1 MNLNTETITTNLP
14 ENITPTISTIAQQSV
29 NIGQALQDSNKIT
42 EAIIYYQRAIT
53 IDPLWAIAHEK
64 LHNLSVSLPVLDSK
78 QANHYCQHGDQ
89 LLQAKKIQEA
99 EQAYNTA
106 ILYHP
111 QHPWSYIKLG
121 EIYLQLNQWQKSVN
135 ALKIGILYNPN
146 FPWSYSKLGDASSQ
160 LSDWQTAQSA
170 YEKSINLL
178 LDFPWHYQKIA
189 NCYEKLG
196 DMPRAIAHY
205 QKFIELQPTAWFAY
219 EQLGRIFSRQQQT
232 TEAIALY
239 QQAISQQTNLPSIY
253 VNLAN
258 LYLEKGDGFQAIDY
272 YLQIIEKKPDYPEPY
287 KKLRGIYNYQLVNIT
302 PALTEKLIKTYQQVL
317 QKQPEII
324 DARINLGNILTSQ
337 GKIDLAIN
345 HYRQALNHKLAN
357 NFPHL
362 VKTHM
367 AENITENQPN
377 FLIIGAAKSG
387 TSSLYEYLS
396 QHPQIVPSLHKE
408 INFFHQKFHLGLPW
422 YYANF
427 ADLSKFSNLL
437 TGEASADYLYHP
449 IVCQRIYNFLPKVKL
464 ITILRNP
471 IDRGISHYYMGK
483 KNGEEKRDLATVIQ
497 AEIAVLKSLPQDFD
511 SIANQIK
518 TGPHY
523 FQSGLYIYFLAPWL
537 AKFGEDRLL
546 ILDYEDLKNYP
557 ADTMAKIYQFLG
569 ISNHPLAQYKKYF
582 VGEYQSEI
590 TDQQRANLLDVLQVH
605 NHLLET
611 RLEKKFNWT

>member
-1 MNLNTETITTNLP
+1 MNLNPDTITPNLP
-14 ENITPTISTIAQQSV
+14 ENIIPTISTVAQQCV
-29 NIGQALQDSNKIT
+29 NIGQALQASNKIT
-42 EAIIYYQRAIT
+42 EAIIYYQRAIA
-53 IDPLWAIAHEK
+53 IDPLWAIAHQQ
-64 LHNLSVSLPVLDSK
+64 LHNLSTSLPVLDSK
-78 QANHYCQHGDQ
+78 QANHYCQLGDQ
-89 LLQAKKIQEA
+89 LLEAKKIQEA

-121 EIYLQLNQWQKSVN
+121 EIYLQLNQWEKSVN
-135 ALKIGILYNPN
+135 TLKIGILYNPD

-178 LDFPWHYQKIA
+178 PDFPWHYQKLA

-196 DMPRAIAHY
+196 DIPRAIAHY
-205 QKFIELQPTAWFAY
+205 QKFIELQPSGWFAY
-219 EQLGRIFSRQQQT
+219 EQLGQIFRQQQRT

-239 QQAISQQTNLPSIY
+239 QQAITKQTNLPSIY

-258 LYLEKGDGFQAIDY
+258 LYLEKGDGSQAIDY

-317 QKQPEII
+317 QKQPGII

-337 GKIDLAIN
+337 GKIDVAIN
-345 HYRQALNHKLAN
+345 HYRQALNQKLTN

-362 VKTHM
+362 VKNISG
-367 AENITENQPN
+367 NITENQPN

-396 QHPQIVPSLHKE
+396 KHPQIVTSLHKE

-422 YYANF
+422 YYAHF
-427 ADLSKFSNLL
+427 ANLSKFANLL

-449 IVCQRIYNFLPKVKL
+449 IACQRIYNFLPKVKL

-471 IDRGISHYYMGK
+471 IDRGISHYYMAK

-497 AEIAVLKSLPQDFD
+497 AEIEVLRSLPKDFD
-511 SIANQIK
+511 NIASQLK
-518 TGPHY
+518 TGHYY

-537 AKFGEDRLL
+537 GKFGQDRLL
-546 ILDYEDLKNYP
+546 ILDYEDLKNHP
-557 ADTMAKIYQFLG
+557 ADTMSKIYQFLG
-569 ISNHPLAQYKKYF
+569 IPDHPLAQYEKYF
-582 VGEYQSEI
+582 AGQYQSEI
-590 TDQQRANLLDVLQVH
+590 TDQQRANLLELFQIH
-605 NHLLET
+605 NDLLET
-611 RLEKKFNWT
+611 RLDKKFNWS